1 MYDTC
6 PLQHGTE
13 VKFTN
18 DPIEAVQRAHVV
30 ITDTWVSMGQEEE
43 KERRLKDFTGYQ
55 VTRKVGGK
63 RKIVTR
69 QYACLSLLLVP
80 NAGFDF
86 NSICPRF

>member
-30 ITDTWVSMGQEEE
+30 VTDTWVSMGQEEE

-55 VTRKVGGK
+55 VTRKVGEK
-63 RKIVTR
+63 WKIVTW
-69 QYACLSLLLVP
+69 QYTCLSLKRKLMPLFLVLVI
-80 NAGFDF
+80 
-86 NSICPRF
+86 STH